1 MAKKLDK
8 VKTTMGQ
15 LIRVANQ
22 KQKPN
27 ENDKY
32 VSVHVEDESGKDE
45 KCLLFTEIQM
55 ADMEKIEFPEIMDNM
70 ILGRMYR
77 ANINKRNT
85 YLVKVRNTQATEM
98 ILRIS
103 ETQLKD
109 ADQRSIRNPEDL
121 TEKGFITDLLD

>member
-121 TEKGFITDLLD
+121 TEKGFITNLLD

>member
-1 MAKKLDK
+1 VAKKLDK

-121 TEKGFITDLLD
+121 TKKGFIVDLMD